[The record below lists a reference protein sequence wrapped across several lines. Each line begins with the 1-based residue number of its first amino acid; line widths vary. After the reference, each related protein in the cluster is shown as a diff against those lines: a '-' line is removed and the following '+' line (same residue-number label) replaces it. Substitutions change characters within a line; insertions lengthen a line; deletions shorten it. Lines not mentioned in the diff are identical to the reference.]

1 MFCVNYRRLENLF
14 KNKSD
19 SIPFCSEG
27 KGGRAGVT
35 GSRFWRGEG
44 GPRHLVEAEPG
55 EGGICEEFQLQGCF
69 FFYDGCLCWMVFPSV
84 RQLKKCER

>member
-1 MFCVNYRRLENLF
+1 MFYVNYRRLENLF

-55 EGGICEEFQLQGCF
+55 VGGGICEEFQLLGCF
-69 FFYDGCLCWMVFPSV
+69 FL
-84 RQLKKCER
+84 

>member
-19 SIPFCSEG
+19 SIPFCSER

-44 GPRHLVEAEPG
+44 DPG
-55 EGGICEEFQLQGCF
+55 T
-69 FFYDGCLCWMVFPSV
+69 
-84 RQLKKCER
+84 

>member
-1 MFCVNYRRLENLF
+1 MFYVNYRRLENLF

-55 EGGICEEFQLQGCF
+55 VGGGICEEFQLLGCF
-69 FFYDGCLCWMVFPSV
+69 FFMMVVYAGWLFH
-84 RQLKKCER
+84 Q